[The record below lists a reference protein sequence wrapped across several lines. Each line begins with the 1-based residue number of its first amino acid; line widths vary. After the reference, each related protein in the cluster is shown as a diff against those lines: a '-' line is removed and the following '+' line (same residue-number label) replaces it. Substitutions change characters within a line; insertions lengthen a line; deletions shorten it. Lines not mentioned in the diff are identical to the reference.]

1 MKTKLVELSARE
13 QRIVDTV
20 QVRPARTSAERNRC
34 LRLLGRHHYLG
45 ALQAVGEQM
54 FYVAQG
60 PGGGW
65 RGVLVFCAAARPRA
79 KEWRRW
85 TAKPSSEAAAR

>member
-54 FYVAQG
+54 FY
-60 PGGGW
+60 
-65 RGVLVFCAAARPRA
+65 
-79 KEWRRW
+79 
-85 TAKPSSEAAAR
+85 